1 MMRTRVA
8 AASLV
13 LVAAAPLAGACNGST
28 GGDIFEFQPFAAGAA
43 GATAGQPY
51 LFVNDLG
58 FTVTLDEARI
68 HLGAVYLNMSVPTS
82 VASDTSCVLP
92 GIYVAEVTTG
102 LDLDALD
109 PTPVAF
115 PSAGLATAA
124 RARTGEVWLTGGA
137 IDAENDSTV
146 IVSVRGVA
154 TGDAGTFPFEGAIT
168 IGQNRVPPPSDPA
181 QPGEKPICKQ
191 RVVTPIDV
199 DLEPEPG
206 GSLVLRVDPAG
217 WFGNVDFSA
226 LEQVEADPPLYR
238 FRDDSEDQ
246 PSRNFYQGLR
256 ANAGVYSF
264 SWENER

>member
-1 MMRTRVA
+1 MMRARAVA
-8 AASLV
+8 VSLV
-13 LVAAAPLAGACNGST
+13 LAGSVPLAGACNGST
-28 GGDIFEFQPFAAGAA
+28 GGDIFEFQAFAAGAPN
-43 GATAGQPY
+43 ATAGEPY

-58 FTVTLDEARI
+58 FTVSLEEARI

-82 VASDTSCVLP
+82 VASDTSCILP

-109 PTPVAF
+109 PTPVPF
-115 PSAGLATAA
+115 PNAGLATAD

-137 IDAENDSTV
+137 VDAANDSTV

-154 TGDAGTFPFEGAIT
+154 TGAAGAFPFEGAIT

-181 QPGEKPICKQ
+181 QPGEKPVCKQ

-226 LEQVEADPPLYR
+226 LEQVQTDPPLYR

-246 PSRNFYQGLR
+246 PSRNLYQGIR

-264 SWENER
+264 FWETE